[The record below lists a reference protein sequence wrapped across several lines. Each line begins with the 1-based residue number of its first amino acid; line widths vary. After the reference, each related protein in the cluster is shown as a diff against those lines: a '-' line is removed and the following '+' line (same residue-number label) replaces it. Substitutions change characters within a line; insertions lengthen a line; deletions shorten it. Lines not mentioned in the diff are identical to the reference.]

1 MKQPARRKRRAKG
14 GDDGGTVPPDKND
27 FFKKRTLKM
36 HTIVATDEA
45 EEDVTIMP
53 SFAGW
58 TFACLGL
65 SAAEETKVR
74 EIVRLHRGR
83 MDDGRLDGGRRH
95 LCRYSTCSH
104 VVTGYWLPVTIEAD
118 DSAVYVTLHW
128 LEQVHATTQNLPL
141 DSSILFQPPPFHRH
155 SFHLAYPHEYI
166 ITDSFDP
173 AMHVELPCVPSS
185 KLCFDIPRWPY
196 VVALLTRPIPDVD
209 ALEHVIHLITG
220 QQGTRLRC
228 LRRAIDEYVED
239 ATTLFTVTLPYM
251 VSTALALP
259 LLFPSPVPLLTRQ
272 VPSSVTLTKRQA
284 ACLIIHAFLCTF
296 TAANTSFN
304 HFHFFDVFAPSAPPD
319 WSNAAT
325 TDQDATAVQKLVT
338 VLHYFSRF
346 TTDNLCDNTNH
357 RYDQQVITYARHVL
371 DTTTPSTDSGMA
383 GDSGGW
389 ADTLP
394 WTSVHVHANGA
405 IEDDVGA
412 VQVDFA
418 NKFAGGGVLGH
429 GCVQEEIRFLMNPE
443 CLVACLL
450 TEVLDPTECF
460 VISGTEQYAASSGY
474 GSTFAFAG
482 GVLDLVPVDVNM
494 MRDTV
499 IVGIDATKYYRNNAW
514 HQFRPE
520 VHSSPSSI

>member
-58 TFACLGL
+58 TFACLG
-65 SAAEETKVR
+65 TYVR
-74 EIVRLHRGR
+74 TH
-83 MDDGRLDGGRRH
+83 
-95 LCRYSTCSH
+95 
-104 VVTGYWLPVTIEAD
+104 
-118 DSAVYVTLHW
+118 
-128 LEQVHATTQNLPL
+128 
-141 DSSILFQPPPFHRH
+141 
-155 SFHLAYPHEYI
+155 
-166 ITDSFDP
+166 
-173 AMHVELPCVPSS
+173 
-185 KLCFDIPRWPY
+185 
-196 VVALLTRPIPDVD
+196 
-209 ALEHVIHLITG
+209 
-220 QQGTRLRC
+220 
-228 LRRAIDEYVED
+228 EYVED

-259 LLFPSPVPLLTRQ
+259 LLFPSHVPLLTRQ

-304 HFHFFDVFAPSAPPD
+304 HFHFFDVFAPSAPPP
-319 WSNAAT
+319 WSNAAA
-325 TDQDATAVQKLVT
+325 TDQDATAVQKLLT

-357 RYDQQVITYARHVL
+357 QYDQQVITYARHVL
-371 DTTTPSTDSGMA
+371 DTTTPWTEGGMA
-383 GDSGGW
+383 GDGGGW

-394 WTSVHVHANGA
+394 WSPVQVHANGA

-450 TEVLDPTECF
+450 TEVLGTRSIPSVSGILFENKCDYTTWFSASRECIHGIQMLPVSPVLEFSRPLSF
-460 VISGTEQYAASSGY
+460 VAEEWAD
-474 GSTFAFAG
+474 
-482 GVLDLVPVDVNM
+482 VLCKLELPPS
-494 MRDTV
+494 
-499 IVGIDATKYYRNNAW
+499 NAW
-514 HQFRPE
+514 QSLLMANYSAICPMTACAQLQHCAMDDGLSRAYALYY
-520 VHSSPSSI
+520 SLTRPSS

>member
-58 TFACLGL
+58 TFACLG
-65 SAAEETKVR
+65 TYVR
-74 EIVRLHRGR
+74 TH
-83 MDDGRLDGGRRH
+83 
-95 LCRYSTCSH
+95 
-104 VVTGYWLPVTIEAD
+104 
-118 DSAVYVTLHW
+118 
-128 LEQVHATTQNLPL
+128 
-141 DSSILFQPPPFHRH
+141 
-155 SFHLAYPHEYI
+155 
-166 ITDSFDP
+166 
-173 AMHVELPCVPSS
+173 
-185 KLCFDIPRWPY
+185 
-196 VVALLTRPIPDVD
+196 
-209 ALEHVIHLITG
+209 
-220 QQGTRLRC
+220 
-228 LRRAIDEYVED
+228 EYVED

-450 TEVLDPTECF
+450 TEVLGDVELKF
-460 VISGTEQYAASSGY
+460 VVQWLAASAQHRPLHYYTFGNSDLATRLAQFVQTVTT
-474 GSTFAFAG
+474 STLSVAQLRARL
-482 GVLDLVPVDVNM
+482 LD
-494 MRDTV
+494 
-499 IVGIDATKYYRNNAW
+499 NNAPNCTLSLAEYTRQ
-514 HQFRPE
+514 HRRHRPS
-520 VHSSPSSI
+520 VCAYITSTLLPHIRHSPSTVSQAAADVQSTN

>member
-58 TFACLGL
+58 TFACLG
-65 SAAEETKVR
+65 TYVR
-74 EIVRLHRGR
+74 
-83 MDDGRLDGGRRH
+83 
-95 LCRYSTCSH
+95 T
-104 VVTGYWLPVTIEAD
+104 
-118 DSAVYVTLHW
+118 
-128 LEQVHATTQNLPL
+128 
-141 DSSILFQPPPFHRH
+141 
-155 SFHLAYPHEYI
+155 HEY
-166 ITDSFDP
+166 
-173 AMHVELPCVPSS
+173 M
-185 KLCFDIPRWPY
+185 
-196 VVALLTRPIPDVD
+196 
-209 ALEHVIHLITG
+209 
-220 QQGTRLRC
+220 
-228 LRRAIDEYVED
+228 ED

-259 LLFPSPVPLLTRQ
+259 LLFPSHVPLLTRQ

-296 TAANTSFN
+296 TAANPSFN
-304 HFHFFDVFAPSAPPD
+304 HFHFFDVFAPSAPPP
-319 WSNAAT
+319 WSNAAA
-325 TDQDATAVQKLVT
+325 TDQDEDATAVQKLLT

-357 RYDQQVITYARHVL
+357 QYDQQVITYARHVL
-371 DTTTPSTDSGMA
+371 DTTTPWTEGGMA
-383 GDSGGW
+383 GDGGGW

-394 WTSVHVHANGA
+394 WSPVQVHANGA

-450 TEVLDPTECF
+450 TEVLGTRSIPSRELDKAMVGFQRLPDESPTQRGRRPVATGNWGCGVFKGDVELKF
-460 VISGTEQYAASSGY
+460 VVQWLAASAQHRPLHYYTFGNSDLATRLAQFIQTVTT
-474 GSTFAFAG
+474 STLSVAQLRARL
-482 GVLDLVPVDVNM
+482 LD
-494 MRDTV
+494 
-499 IVGIDATKYYRNNAW
+499 NNAPNCTLSLAEYTRQ
-514 HQFRPE
+514 HRRHRPS
-520 VHSSPSSI
+520 VCAYITSTLLPHTGHSPSTVSQAAADVQSTD